1 MRSNFLAFYSGYSR
15 VITWF
20 SVLAGAM
27 LFGLMFLI
35 CANSFS
41 RKLFNVPI
49 TGTLEITEALMP
61 FVILLP
67 MAFTQ
72 MRDGHIRVTLLTD
85 RLPASVERYLH
96 ALMLFVGALFFAW
109 VCVATVGYAYDAFT
123 IGETAWGVIRI
134 PLWPSKSV
142 ITLGA
147 ALLSI
152 QFLLDTIRV
161 GFLEPPAQRRE
172 GAPAYADAESD
183 RG

>member
-1 MRSNFLAFYSGYSR
+1 MRSRFLAFYSLYAR
-15 VITWF
+15 VVTWF

-35 CANSFS
+35 CANSLS
-41 RKLFNVPI
+41 RKLFNFPI
-49 TGTLEITEALMP
+49 VGTLEITEALMP

-72 MRDGHIRVTLLTD
+72 MRDGHIRVTLVTD
-85 RLPASVERYLH
+85 RLPRPVRRILRTV
-96 ALMLFVGALFFAW
+96 MLLIGALFFAW
-109 VCVATVGYAYDAFT
+109 VAVATVGFAWKAFT

-142 ITLGA
+142 ISLGA

-152 QFLLDTIRV
+152 QYVLDTVRI
-161 GFLEPPAQRRE
+161 GFLDPSADRDGLAHVAAEAE
-172 GAPAYADAESD
+172 G
-183 RG
+183 G